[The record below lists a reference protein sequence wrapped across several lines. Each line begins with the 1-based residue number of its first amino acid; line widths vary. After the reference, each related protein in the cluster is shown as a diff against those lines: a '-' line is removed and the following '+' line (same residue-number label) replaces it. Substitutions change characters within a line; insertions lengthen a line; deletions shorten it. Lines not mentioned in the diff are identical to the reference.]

1 MDLSKLSNAD
11 IQAAIQKMQ
20 KGIEIKPGSIEAV
33 ELQISIDRALEEL
46 QRRAQK
52 KSEDQLTGNPE
63 QLTETEKIKRAV
75 LNPSNGIQAL
85 NETPEKLKA
94 DAEKLVDFGWQKM
107 NAVLSAPVQATER
120 TIPVLLL
127 GWEHPK
133 EMNRA
138 QIRAEARRYFQAVF
152 TSAKFKKAYG
162 ENDLSALWS
171 MKMFCNLWALCQAYN
186 QLTNVRF
193 EMIELLQNYWSYS
206 EENKSAANDL
216 AEFLKQPQP
225 E

>member
-20 KGIEIKPGSIEAV
+20 KGIEIKPGSLEAT

-52 KSEDQLTGNPE
+52 KSEELTGNPG
-63 QLTETEKIKRAV
+63 QLPEMEKIKRAV
-75 LNPSNGIQAL
+75 LNPSNGIPAL

-94 DAEKLVDFGWQKM
+94 DAEKLVDSGWQKM

-120 TIPVLLL
+120 TIPVQLL
-127 GWEHPK
+127 GWEQPK

-152 TSAKFKKAYG
+152 TSAKFKTAYG
-162 ENDLSALWS
+162 EENLSMLWN
-171 MKMFCNLWALCQAYN
+171 MKMYCNLWALCQAYT
-186 QLTNVRF
+186 QLTNISF

>member
-1 MDLSKLSNAD
+1 MTPAELKATIQDIENGLAMNPTGEILERLTNRLERAKAKLAELS
-11 IQAAIQKMQ
+11 
-20 KGIEIKPGSIEAV
+20 
-33 ELQISIDRALEEL
+33 
-46 QRRAQK
+46 QK
-52 KSEDQLTGNPE
+52 KSEELTGNPG

-75 LNPSNGIQAL
+75 LNPSNGIPAL

-94 DAEKLVDFGWQKM
+94 DAEKLVDSGWQKM
-107 NAVLSAPVQATER
+107 NAVLSAPVQTTER

-171 MKMFCNLWALCQAYN
+171 MKMFCNLWALCQAYT
-186 QLTNVRF
+186 QLTNISF
-193 EMIELLQNYWSYS
+193 EMIELLQNYWSYTPA
-206 EENKSAANDL
+206 NQDVANDL